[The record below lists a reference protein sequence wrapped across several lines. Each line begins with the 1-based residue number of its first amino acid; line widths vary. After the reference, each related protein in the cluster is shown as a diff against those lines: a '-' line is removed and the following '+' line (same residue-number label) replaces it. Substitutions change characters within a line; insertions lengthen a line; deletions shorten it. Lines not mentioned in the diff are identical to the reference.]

1 MDLRVGY
8 NYRLGR
14 KIGGGAFGDIYIG
27 TDISSCEEVAIKLE
41 SVTSKNPQ
49 LGFEYKVYRL
59 LKGGIGIPSV
69 YYYGVEGTFNVMVM
83 ELLGPSLEDLFNYC
97 NRRFTLKT
105 VCMLAQEMLLRI
117 EFLHSKLFIHRDMKP
132 DNFVIGLGKKANIIH
147 LIDFGLSKRY
157 RNPITKAHIPYRE
170 NKSLT
175 GTPRYASLGNHLGM
189 EQSRRDDLESLGYIF
204 LYFLKGKL
212 PWQGLRAET
221 KKEKYSKIMEL
232 KVQLSVADLCEGY
245 PDELKVY
252 LEYCRALRFDD
263 CPDYAYLR
271 RLFQDLMKRKQIPN
285 DGVYDW
291 MDESLAHNPAVLP
304 KHCIDSSGH
313 LRRDLLRPAPL
324 SYRVNRLVAGECEA
338 WR

>member
-1 MDLRVGY
+1 MGY

-14 KIGGGAFGDIYIG
+14 KIGSGAFGDIYIG
-27 TDISSCEEVAIKLE
+27 TDISSCSFLCLLFERIGEEVAIKLE
-41 SVTSKNPQ
+41 PVTSKNPQ

-157 RNPITKAHIPYRE
+157 RNPITKSHIPFSSFFHPTNIQLSRE
-170 NKSLT
+170 QKSD
-175 GTPRYASLGNHLGM
+175 GNASLRLAGQSFRHGAKSPRRLGVARLHFSLLP
-189 EQSRRDDLESLGYIF
+189 QRQTPLARPSRRNQ
-204 LYFLKGKL
+204 KGKIL
-212 PWQGLRAET
+212 QNHVIESRSRFALFVSHSSRSPISATATPTSSKCIWNTVARCVLTIVPTTRIFAA
-221 KKEKYSKIMEL
+221 YSKT
-232 KVQLSVADLCEGY
+232 S
-245 PDELKVY
+245 
-252 LEYCRALRFDD
+252 
-263 CPDYAYLR
+263 
-271 RLFQDLMKRKQIPN
+271 
-285 DGVYDW
+285 
-291 MDESLAHNPAVLP
+291 
-304 KHCIDSSGH
+304 
-313 LRRDLLRPAPL
+313 
-324 SYRVNRLVAGECEA
+324 
-338 WR
+338 

>member
-14 KIGGGAFGDIYIG
+14 KIGSGAFGDIYIG
-27 TDISSCEEVAIKLE
+27 TDISSCSLLCLLFDCIGEEVAIKLE
-41 SVTSKNPQ
+41 PVTSKNPQ

-157 RNPITKAHIPYRE
+157 RNPITKSHIPFFLSFFIPLTSSYRE

-189 EQSRRDDLESLGYIF
+189 EQSRRRPSRRNQ
-204 LYFLKGKL
+204 KGKIL
-212 PWQGLRAET
+212 QNHVIESRSRFSLFVSHSSRSPISATATPTNSKCIWNTVARCDSTIVPTTRIFAA
-221 KKEKYSKIMEL
+221 YSKT
-232 KVQLSVADLCEGY
+232 S
-245 PDELKVY
+245 
-252 LEYCRALRFDD
+252 
-263 CPDYAYLR
+263 
-271 RLFQDLMKRKQIPN
+271 
-285 DGVYDW
+285 
-291 MDESLAHNPAVLP
+291 
-304 KHCIDSSGH
+304 
-313 LRRDLLRPAPL
+313 
-324 SYRVNRLVAGECEA
+324 
-338 WR
+338 

>member
-1 MDLRVGY
+1 MGY

-14 KIGGGAFGDIYIG
+14 KIGSGAFGDIYIG
-27 TDISSCEEVAIKLE
+27 TDISSCSLLCLLFDCIGEEVAIKLE
-41 SVTSKNPQ
+41 PVTSKNPQ

-157 RNPITKAHIPYRE
+157 RNPITKSHIPFFLSFIPLTSSYRE

-175 GTPRYASLGNHLGM
+175 GTHRYASLGNHLGM
-189 EQSRRDDLESLGYIF
+189 E
-204 LYFLKGKL
+204 
-212 PWQGLRAET
+212 
-221 KKEKYSKIMEL
+221 
-232 KVQLSVADLCEGY
+232 
-245 PDELKVY
+245 
-252 LEYCRALRFDD
+252 
-263 CPDYAYLR
+263 
-271 RLFQDLMKRKQIPN
+271 
-285 DGVYDW
+285 
-291 MDESLAHNPAVLP
+291 
-304 KHCIDSSGH
+304 
-313 LRRDLLRPAPL
+313 
-324 SYRVNRLVAGECEA
+324 
-338 WR
+338 

>member
-14 KIGGGAFGDIYIG
+14 KIGSGAFGDIYIG
-27 TDISSCEEVAIKLE
+27 TDISSCSLLCLLFDCIGEEVAIKLE
-41 SVTSKNPQ
+41 PVTSKNPQ

-157 RNPITKAHIPYRE
+157 RNPITKSHIPFSLSFILLTPSYRE

-232 KVQLSVADLCEGY
+232 KVEVAFPCLF
-245 PDELKVY
+245 PI
-252 LEYCRALRFDD
+252 ALDRRS
-263 CPDYAYLR
+263 LR
-271 RLFQDLMKRKQIPN
+271 RLPRRVQS
-285 DGVYDW
+285 V
-291 MDESLAHNPAVLP
+291 
-304 KHCIDSSGH
+304 SGILSRAA
-313 LRRDLLRPAPL
+313 LRRLSRLRVSSPL
-324 SYRVNRLVAGECEA
+324 IPRPHETKSLHASIP
-338 WR
+338 

>member
-1 MDLRVGY
+1 M
-8 NYRLGR
+8 
-14 KIGGGAFGDIYIG
+14 
-27 TDISSCEEVAIKLE
+27 
-41 SVTSKNPQ
+41 
-49 LGFEYKVYRL
+49 
-59 LKGGIGIPSV
+59 

-157 RNPITKAHIPYRE
+157 RNPITKSHIPFFLSFIPLTSR

-221 KKEKYSKIMEL
+221 KKEKYSKIMSL
-232 KVQLSVADLCEGY
+232 KVEVAFPCLFPIALDRRSVRFPSPTRLRSARNPVLSVLLFNHCE
-245 PDELKVY
+245 EQTIL
-252 LEYCRALRFDD
+252 
-263 CPDYAYLR
+263 
-271 RLFQDLMKRKQIPN
+271 
-285 DGVYDW
+285 
-291 MDESLAHNPAVLP
+291 
-304 KHCIDSSGH
+304 
-313 LRRDLLRPAPL
+313 
-324 SYRVNRLVAGECEA
+324 
-338 WR
+338 

>member
-27 TDISSCEEVAIKLE
+27 TDISSCSLLCLVFDCIGEEVAIKLE

-157 RNPITKAHIPYRE
+157 RNPITKAHIPFSTSFSQLTSSYRE

-232 KVQLSVADLCEGY
+232 KVQVAFPLAF
-245 PDELKVY
+245 PL
-252 LEYCRALRFDD
+252 ALRRRS
-263 CPDYAYLR
+263 LR
-271 RLFQDLMKRKQIPN
+271 RLSRRAQSVPGILSR
-285 DGVYDW
+285 
-291 MDESLAHNPAVLP
+291 AA
-304 KHCIDSSGH
+304 
-313 LRRDLLRPAPL
+313 LRRLSRLRVSSPPVP
-324 SYRVNRLVAGECEA
+324 RPHEA
-338 WR
+338 ESKRALIA